1 MTDLITLK
9 IDDKELSVPKGT
21 LVVDAAKRVENDI
34 PVFCYH
40 PKLPQVG
47 MCRMCLVEVGRVQRD
62 RASGQMIMEGDKP
75 KIAYNPKLETACTIP
90 VEEGMHIRT
99 LNSKV
104 GAARKDVVEFLLTSH
119 PLDCPICDKGGECPL
134 QNLTM
139 RHGPGTSRFIYNEK
153 LHLEK
158 HVPLGTEDN
167 ALIYLDRERCIQCA
181 RCTRFSDDVAGD
193 HVIGFYERGR
203 KIEIVTF
210 SDPGFDSKFSGNTT
224 DICPVGALT
233 TKDFRFGARPWELIN
248 SASICPHCPV
258 GCNLHV
264 NTRRTGASGKFE
276 VKRIMPR
283 QNEQVNEIWICDKG
297 RFGHHFAASPDRLTT
312 PLIKKNGQLV
322 EASWD
327 EALDLVASK
336 LKTAGSSVYG
346 LAGGRLSNEDFY
358 EFKKLFNG
366 KAVLYSRLGGGDL
379 IQKVGIGVG
388 SNFSAMGTG
397 TTIVIVAS
405 DLEEEAPIWWLRVKQ
420 ASERGANLVVVNA
433 RSTKIDKYAKKKIT
447 YKYGD
452 EVNAVDGLTDVV
464 KGSENLVVMYGSDGL
479 DLVGSKA
486 LAQAC
491 ANLLINT
498 RHVGKVNNGLIAVWQ
513 HANDQG
519 AWDMGVRPTTEPI
532 PERALLWIAGV
543 DLVGDGETMPYA
555 DFTVV
560 SELFLTATAQAAD
573 VVLPAQSFLEREGTF
588 TNGERRVQRYYRA
601 VPPAGQSKADW
612 QIFAMVGE
620 KSGQGKVKASPS
632 LVMNEI
638 ARNVNHYTGITY
650 QALAKVEKQF
660 PDVGGVDLYYG
671 GNAFENTTGLGVQ
684 YPSATDRGEGVVAAL
699 QTASPD
705 QVPQKSSGM
714 IAVPVTLLY
723 DQGTTFARSF
733 LMRPRVPK
741 AFVEINSADAAKL
754 GIKDGETI
762 TLVLEGDESQ
772 VNARVAERG
781 RAPEGVVLVPQSLG
795 VNLNR
800 MTGVTIK
807 K

>member
-1 MTDLITLK
+1 MTDLITLT
-9 IDDKELSVPKGT
+9 IDDKTFQVPKGT
-21 LVVDAAKRVENDI
+21 LIVDAAKRVENDI

-62 RASGQMIMEGDKP
+62 RATGQVVMDGDKP
-75 KIAYNPKLETACTIP
+75 KIAFAPKLETACTVP
-90 VEEGMHIRT
+90 VEEGMHVRT

-104 GAARKDVVEFLLTSH
+104 EDARKDVVEFLLTSH

-139 RHGPGTSRFIYNEK
+139 RHGPGTSRFIYGEK
-153 LHLEK
+153 LHSEK

-181 RCTRFSDDVAGD
+181 RCTRFSDEVAGD

-283 QNEQVNEIWICDKG
+283 QNELVNEIWICDKG

-336 LKTAGSSVYG
+336 LKAAGSSVYG

-358 EFKKLFNG
+358 EFRKLFNG
-366 KAVLYSRLGGGDL
+366 NAALYSRMGGGDL
-379 IQKVGIGVG
+379 IQKVGIGAG
-388 SNFSAMGTG
+388 SNFSAMGRG
-397 TTIVIVAS
+397 TTIVVVAS

-420 ASERGANLVVVNA
+420 ASERGANLIMVNA

-452 EVNAVDGLTDVV
+452 EVNAVDGLTDAV

-479 DLVGSKA
+479 DLGASKA

-498 RHVGKVNNGLIAVWQ
+498 RHTGKVNNGLIAVWQ

-532 PERALLWIAGV
+532 PERALLWIAGA
-543 DLVGDGETMPYA
+543 DLVGDGETLPYA

-560 SELFLTATAQAAD
+560 SELFLTATAKAAD

-601 VPPAGQSKADW
+601 VPPLGQGKADW
-612 QIFAMVGE
+612 QIFASVGE
-620 KSGQGKVKASPS
+620 KCGQGKVKASPS

-638 ARNVNHYTGITY
+638 ARSVNHYAGITY

-660 PDVGGVDLYYG
+660 PDVGGIDLYYG

-684 YPSATDRGEGVVAAL
+684 YPSATDRGEGVVAA
-699 QTASPD
+699 SPESK
-705 QVPQKSSGM
+705 PEKLNGM

-723 DQGTTFARSF
+723 DHGTTFARSF
-733 LMRPRVPK
+733 LMHPRVPQ
-741 AFVEINSADAAKL
+741 AFAEINSADAAKL

-762 TLVLEGDESQ
+762 TLAMNGDEAKVMAH
-772 VNARVAERG
+772 VNG

-800 MTGVTIK
+800 VSGVTIK

>member
-1 MTDLITLK
+1 MTDLVTLK

-62 RASGQMIMEGDKP
+62 RTTGQVVMDGDKP

-104 GAARKDVVEFLLTSH
+104 EAARKDVVEFLLTSH

-134 QNLTM
+134 QNLTL
-139 RHGPGTSRFIYNEK
+139 RHGPGTSRFIYGEK

-158 HVPLGTEDN
+158 HIPLGTEDD

-181 RCTRFSDDVAGD
+181 RCTRFSDEVAGD

-233 TKDFRFGARPWELIN
+233 TKDFRFGARPWELTH

-258 GCNLHV
+258 GCNVHV

-297 RFGHHFAASPDRLTT
+297 RFGHHFTSSPDRLTT
-312 PLIKKNGQLV
+312 PLIKKNGQMV
-322 EASWD
+322 EASWE
-327 EALDLVASK
+327 EAIDLVASK
-336 LKTAGSSVYG
+336 LTAAGSSVYG
-346 LAGGRLSNEDFY
+346 LAGGRLSNEDYY
-358 EFKKLFNG
+358 EFRKLLNG
-366 KAVLYSRLGGGDL
+366 NVALYSRIGGGDL
-379 IQKVGIGVG
+379 IQKAGIGVG
-388 SNFSAMGTG
+388 SNFSAMGKG
-397 TTIVIVAS
+397 TTLVVVAS

-420 ASERGANLVVVNA
+420 ASERGANLIVVNA
-433 RSTKIDKYAKKKIT
+433 RPTKLDKYAAKKIA

-452 EVNAVDGLTDVV
+452 EVNAVNGLADVV

-479 DLVGSKA
+479 DLAASTA

-491 ANLLINT
+491 TNLLVDT
-498 RHVGKVNNGLIAVWQ
+498 RHVGKANNGLIAVWQ

-532 PERALLWIAGV
+532 AERALLWIAGA
-543 DLVGDGETMPYA
+543 DLVGDGGTLPYA

-560 SELFLTATAQAAD
+560 SELFLTATAKAAD
-573 VVLPAQSFLEREGTF
+573 VVLPAQSFLEREGTY
-588 TNGERRVQRYYRA
+588 TSGERRVQRYYRA
-601 VPPAGQSKADW
+601 VLPIGQSKADW
-612 QIFAMVGE
+612 QIFASVGE
-620 KSGQGKVKASPS
+620 KSGQGKAKASAS

-638 ARNVNHYTGITY
+638 ARSVNQYTGITY

-660 PDVGGVDLYYG
+660 PDVGGIDLYYG

-684 YPSATDRGEGVVAAL
+684 YPSATDRGEGVV
-699 QTASPD
+699 TASPD
-705 QVPQKSSGM
+705 HKPLKINGM
-714 IAVPVTLLY
+714 IAVPTTLLY

-733 LMRPRVPK
+733 LMRPRVPE
-741 AFVEINSADAAKL
+741 AFAEINSADAAKM

-762 TLVLEGDESQ
+762 TLVVDGNESR
-772 VNARVAERG
+772 VNARVNG

-800 MTGVTIK
+800 ASGVEIK